1 MCMSILLPSLSYLI
15 HLPEGLDKVQISE
28 LVQVNKC
35 LKNFDVEIIPE
46 GQKHRE
52 TRLKMLLH
60 VSHRK

>member
-1 MCMSILLPSLSYLI
+1 MCTSILLPSLSYLI

-46 GQKHRE
+46 G
-52 TRLKMLLH
+52 
-60 VSHRK
+60 